1 LITIR
6 DLHSLRDYA
15 ECVALQDETWG
26 AGFSE
31 RVPTAILRVSQMIGG
46 VAAGAFDESDRLL
59 GFVFGLTGIRNREL
73 VHWSDMLAVR
83 EELRSQGIGE
93 RLKQYQ
99 RDKVLALGARS
110 MLWTFDPLQAGNAHF
125 NINRLGAL
133 PIEYIPDMYGNTGS
147 ALHGTLPTDRFVAL
161 FVGRDVA
168 KKGLDV
174 FLAAGHPSYDLV
186 AVTDRV
192 ATPGGATLLT
202 FMSPDRL
209 QGLLSCA
216 DAFVLP
222 SEGEGLPLSLQE
234 ALAAGVPVVT
244 TRQPGYDD
252 FLSEDD
258 VVYVDR
264 DPCAVRAALRHLA
277 TDGELQ
283 HRLSER
289 GRQVAERHFGFERFV
304 GAYEALYEEAV
315 DEEARDRITPRT

>member
-147 ALHGTLPTDRFVAL
+147 ALHGTLPTDRFVA
-161 FVGRDVA
+161 RWQ
-168 KKGLDV
+168 LDSP
-174 FLAAGHPSYDLV
+174 LARTTQSN
-186 AVTDRV
+186 
-192 ATPGGATLLT
+192 PGA
-202 FMSPDRL
+202 
-209 QGLLSCA
+209 
-216 DAFVLP
+216 LP
-222 SEGEGLPLSLQE
+222 LANPVDSDGLPAVVSVAADIQRVRVQIP
-234 ALAAGVPVVT
+234 ADMSTVLATGQDAAVHWRLNIREVMTDLLARGYRVT
-244 TRQPGYDD
+244 AFSRPDGDAMPY
-252 FLSEDD
+252 
-258 VVYVDR
+258 YVLT
-264 DPCAVRAALRHLA
+264 ARHL
-277 TDGELQ
+277 
-283 HRLSER
+283 
-289 GRQVAERHFGFERFV
+289 
-304 GAYEALYEEAV
+304 
-315 DEEARDRITPRT
+315 P